1 MIGPWQHWEGDLRT
15 YVQSIDSHDRRYIV
29 EYRMYGRGQ
38 FAWFSGAF
46 WGESGIAW
54 TDMKQRR
61 QSQGTDPAD
70 WIEKLL
76 PAGNEGCTSGN
87 APICGWLS
95 VSYSNKSYLFRTLKH
110 DPGEFIKST
119 IYHFRE
125 PCTDP
130 LSRALKTCNTRHS
143 CSLCWS
149 YLWFL
154 HGEDRCVGWKKRN
167 IE

>member
-1 MIGPWQHWEGDLRT
+1 M
-15 YVQSIDSHDRRYIV
+15 V
-29 EYRMYGRGQ
+29 
-38 FAWFSGAF
+38 GASSLGSLALF
-46 WGESGIAW
+46 GESGIAR
-54 TDMKQRR
+54 TDLGQILWSSEDSHMAFTRHGSGR
-61 QSQGTDPAD
+61 LN
-70 WIEKLL
+70 EKLL

-154 HGEDRCVGWKKRN
+154 HGEDRCVGWKKEILNRTPPKGVPN
-167 IE
+167 ACHR